1 MWPFERIKSRIYYEV
16 LKRFKPEI
24 VGYRYR
30 GEDEVVGDF
39 VLDTRISNIAHL
51 SNKKNL
57 TIGTNVFIGH
67 FNYIDGFDKVSIGNG
82 CQITNYVSV
91 LTHSSHNSIRLYGES
106 YIEHWNKDMKGL
118 LNAPVQIGE
127 YCFIGPHSVIMPG
140 TILGKGCVVSAFSFV
155 SGTFEDF
162 SIIRGIPAKQ
172 VGSVKESDKELME
185 EYPRLKNLYFDKQ

>member
-1 MWPFERIKSRIYYEV
+1 MWPFDRIKSRISYEI
-16 LKRFKPEI
+16 LRRFKPEI
-24 VGYRYR
+24 VGYATKKQ
-30 GEDEVVGDF
+30 GENNA
-39 VLDTRISNIAHL
+39 DTRISNITHI
-51 SNKKNL
+51 SNKKNIA
-57 TIGTNVFIGH
+57 IGDNVFIGH

-106 YIEHWNKDMKGL
+106 YIEHWSKDMKGL

-185 EYPRLKNLYFDKQ
+185 EYPRLKNLYFDK

>member
-1 MWPFERIKSRIYYEV
+1 MWPFNRIKSRIYYEM
-16 LKRFKPEI
+16 LRRFKPEV
-24 VGYRYR
+24 VGYPPKTQ
-30 GEDEVVGDF
+30 GEKNE
-39 VLDTRISNIAHL
+39 DTRISNVTHI
-51 SNKKNL
+51 SNKKNI
-57 TIGTNVFIGH
+57 TIGDNVFIGH

-91 LTHSSHNSIRLYGES
+91 LTHSSHNSIRLYGEN
-106 YIEHWNKDMKGL
+106 YNEHWGKGMKGL

-162 SIIRGIPAKQ
+162 SIIRGIPAKL
-172 VGSVKESDKELME
+172 VGSVSEPDRELLD
-185 EYPRLKNLYFDKQ
+185 EYPRLKNLYFDKH